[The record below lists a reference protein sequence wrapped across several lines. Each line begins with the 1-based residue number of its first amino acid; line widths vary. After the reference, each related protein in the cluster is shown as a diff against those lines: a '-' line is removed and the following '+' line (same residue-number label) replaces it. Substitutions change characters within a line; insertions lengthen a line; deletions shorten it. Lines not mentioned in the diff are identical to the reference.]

1 MLKFYKM
8 IFVAELIIRHLILST
23 FEVFIV
29 LLSAFIKQN
38 QINIIL
44 VSIHKIKKFISLKAH
59 QVLLSLLSQKTH
71 YQHRNQAGPLV
82 LALQS
87 VYVYHQELTLLSL

>member
-8 IFVAELIIRHLILST
+8 ILVAELIIRHLILST

-44 VSIHKIKKFISLKAH
+44 VSIHKIKKFTI
-59 QVLLSLLSQKTH
+59 
-71 YQHRNQAGPLV
+71 P
-82 LALQS
+82 
-87 VYVYHQELTLLSL
+87 

>member
-8 IFVAELIIRHLILST
+8 IFVAEPIIRHLILST

-38 QINIIL
+38 QINY
-44 VSIHKIKKFISLKAH
+44 IS
-59 QVLLSLLSQKTH
+59 
-71 YQHRNQAGPLV
+71 
-82 LALQS
+82 
-87 VYVYHQELTLLSL
+87 

>member
-8 IFVAELIIRHLILST
+8 IFVAKLIIRHLILST

-44 VSIHKIKKFISLKAH
+44 VSIHKIKKFIIL
-59 QVLLSLLSQKTH
+59 
-71 YQHRNQAGPLV
+71 
-82 LALQS
+82 
-87 VYVYHQELTLLSL
+87 

>member
-44 VSIHKIKKFISLKAH
+44 VSIHKIKKFTIS
-59 QVLLSLLSQKTH
+59 
-71 YQHRNQAGPLV
+71 
-82 LALQS
+82 
-87 VYVYHQELTLLSL
+87 

>member
-44 VSIHKIKKFISLKAH
+44 VSIHKIKKFTIHLGKLYFYLGENH
-59 QVLLSLLSQKTH
+59 Q
-71 YQHRNQAGPLV
+71 
-82 LALQS
+82 
-87 VYVYHQELTLLSL
+87 TL